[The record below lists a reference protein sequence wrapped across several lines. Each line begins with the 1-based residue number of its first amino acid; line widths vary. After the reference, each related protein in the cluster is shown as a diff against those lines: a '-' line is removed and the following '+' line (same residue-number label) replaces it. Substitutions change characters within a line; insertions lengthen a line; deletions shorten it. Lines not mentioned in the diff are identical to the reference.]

1 MFHTAIP
8 QANWPTVPRTSGL
21 PRPLDSEALSLL
33 RLFLTPILERAA
45 SWQTLHEQLCAKGFR
60 LVFRRGHMVIV
71 NDTGEGM
78 CTGSDL
84 GVPLAQLSA
93 RIGRPCVRAHRTGE
107 TGELDLPRVAAR
119 SATARSATA

>member
-8 QANWPTVPRTSGL
+8 QANWPNAPRTSGL

-45 SWQTLHEQLCAKGFR
+45 SWQALHEQLCAKGFR
-60 LVFRRGHMVIV
+60 LVFRRGHMVIL
-71 NDTGEGM
+71 NDTGEGL

-84 GVPLAQLSA
+84 GVPLAALSA
-93 RIGRPCVRAHRTGE
+93 RIGRPCVRAHRTGQ
-107 TGELDLPRVAAR
+107 TGELDLPRAAAR
-119 SATARSATA
+119 AARA